1 MKIRILLIEDDP
13 DWIEGIK
20 WILQKTEDMILVAAI
35 PSLET
40 GLELV
45 KHLDVDIILLDIMF
59 NQERDGLQAINQLL
73 DIKKD
78 VKIIMLSSLEDE
90 KVVWDAYLYGAVN
103 YIVKSTDYNTI
114 PQAIREAYANESGI
128 HASSAKAIRKAFHRL
143 KEEHFRKLLTPQER
157 RILTYVYLGKTTPE
171 IRAILNIEEKTIDN
185 HITSIN
191 RKLQVKNRK
200 EAAQLAKNKG
210 LLLLDEILT
219 GGSSNTPQL

>member
-1 MKIRILLIEDDP
+1 MSIRVMLIEDDP

-20 WILQKTEDMILVAAI
+20 WIFQKTSDLILVAAI

-45 KHLDVDIILLDIMF
+45 KHLEVDVILLDVMF
-59 NQERDGLQAINQLL
+59 QQERDGVQAINELL

-90 KVVWDAYLYGAVN
+90 KVIWDAYLYGAVN

-114 PQAIREAYANESGI
+114 PQAIREAYANEAGI

-157 RILTYVYLGKTTPE
+157 RILTYVYLGKTTSE
-171 IRAILNIEEKTIDN
+171 IRTILNIEEKTIDN

-191 RKLQVKNRK
+191 RKMQVKNRK
-200 EAAQLAKNKG
+200 EAAQIAKKKG
-210 LLLLDEILT
+210 LLLDEILSGET
-219 GGSSNTPQL
+219 GETPHI